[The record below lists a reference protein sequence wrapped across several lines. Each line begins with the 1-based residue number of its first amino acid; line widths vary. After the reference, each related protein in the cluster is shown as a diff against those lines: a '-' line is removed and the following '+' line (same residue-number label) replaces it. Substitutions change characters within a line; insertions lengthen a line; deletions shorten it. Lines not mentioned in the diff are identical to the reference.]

1 MNATE
6 FYTRGLDKA
15 RIEAYGEAIRDFN
28 EAARINTDNIDL
40 YYHRGF
46 AHYKLG
52 EYRAAIDDFSQVL
65 QEGAKE
71 PSFMNEGL
79 ALLTYLHRGIAY
91 SRLKRY
97 PEALADFSQILSIDF
112 RYAPAYY
119 NRGFVQL
126 ETGNQQEALDDFQT
140 AAQLFEEQ
148 GNLLA
153 SQDVQNVIDTLP

>member
-6 FYTRGLDKA
+6 LYNRGLDKA

-28 EAARINTDNIDL
+28 EASRINTDNIDL

-52 EYRAAIDDFSQVL
+52 EYQAAIDDFNQVS
-65 QEGAKE
+65 QEGASD
-71 PSFMNEGL
+71 PSLLNEGL

-112 RYAPAYY
+112 RYASAYY
-119 NRGFVQL
+119 NRGFVHL
-126 ETGNQQEALDDFQT
+126 EIGNQPEALEDFQT
-140 AAQLFEEQ
+140 ASQLFEEQ

-153 SQDVQNVIDTLP
+153 YQEVENVIDTLP

>member
-6 FYTRGLDKA
+6 FYNRGLDKA

-28 EAARINTDNIDL
+28 EAARINTNNTDL

-52 EYRAAIDDFSQVL
+52 EYQAAIDDFSQVL
-65 QEGAKE
+65 QEGASE
-71 PSFMNEGL
+71 PLFMNEGL

-97 PEALADFSQILSIDF
+97 PEALADFFQILSIDF

-126 ETGNQQEALDDFQT
+126 EIGNQREALEDFQT
-140 AAQLFEEQ
+140 AAQLFKEQ
-148 GNLLA
+148 ENILA
-153 SQDVQNVIDTLP
+153 FQEVQNVIDTLP